1 MILGGGRDSEKV
13 VLKVLEMSLMP
24 NTITKYQK
32 DENTLQKMEEA
43 DIS

>member
-32 DENTLQKMEEA
+32 YENTLQKMEEA